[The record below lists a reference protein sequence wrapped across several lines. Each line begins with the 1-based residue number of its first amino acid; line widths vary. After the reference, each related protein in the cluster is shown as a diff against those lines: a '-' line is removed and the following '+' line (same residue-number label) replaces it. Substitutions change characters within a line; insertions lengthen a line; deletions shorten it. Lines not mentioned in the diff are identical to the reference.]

1 MTKDDFVSLM
11 ARIGA
16 RLVATV
22 PYERWIASIG
32 PREAEALLA
41 VNDPG
46 QRKRIESAVA
56 TYAVD
61 MLSKRWMRCVN
72 PLSFSSEDFTM
83 YDGQHRC
90 WAVVKSG
97 TTQEFE
103 IVVRPRST
111 VAALDAQKARS
122 ISATRKALGIGRPI
136 HNTAQAA
143 AEVALFGP
151 EPHARKFLT
160 RTQRIA
166 AVDQFSDA
174 AIEMAHN
181 LASRWTVRLPAG
193 CVAAAIKAHTVNP
206 KLAEEFFIGVAQNRH
221 TVFGSASNNVRLLS
235 NWIQSEARRK
245 NNTGGGYFMKESFC
259 RAISAFNA
267 EVRGEQLTKIHYFR
281 DRAVPEI
288 APASF
293 GFRRVA

>member
-22 PYERWIASIG
+22 PYERWIVSIG
-32 PREAEALLA
+32 PREADLLLA
-41 VNDPG
+41 VNDQG
-46 QRKRIESAVA
+46 QRKRMESAVA
-56 TYAVD
+56 TYAMD
-61 MLSKRWMRCVN
+61 MLSGRWMRCVN
-72 PLSFSSEDFTM
+72 PLSFSSEDFSM

-90 WAVVKSG
+90 WAVIKSG

-103 IVVRPRST
+103 IVVRPKAT

-136 HNTAQAA
+136 HNAAQAA

-166 AVDQFSDA
+166 AVDQFSEA

-193 CVAAAIKAHTVNP
+193 SVAAAIRAHAADP
-206 KLAEEFFIGVAQNRH
+206 RLAEEFFIGVAQNRH
-221 TVFGSASNNVRLLS
+221 TVFGSASNNVRLLAS
-235 NWIQSEARRK
+235 WIQSESRK
-245 NNTGGGYFMKESFC
+245 RNNTGGGYFMKEAYC
-259 RAISAFNA
+259 RAITAFNA
-267 EVRGEQLTKIHYFR
+267 EVRGEQLTSIHYFR
-281 DRAVPEI
+281 DRPVPEI
-288 APASF
+288 AHATL
-293 GFRRVA
+293 GLRRVA